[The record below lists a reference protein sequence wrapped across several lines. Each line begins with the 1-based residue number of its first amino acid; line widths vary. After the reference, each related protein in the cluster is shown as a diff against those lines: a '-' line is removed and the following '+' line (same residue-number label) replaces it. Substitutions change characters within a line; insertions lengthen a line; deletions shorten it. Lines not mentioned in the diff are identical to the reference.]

1 MKTENAHGLFHRSL
15 YVDRALGRPG
25 RGSTCGTATAAAPG
39 LSPGSCCT
47 TPTPGRRA
55 SIRLTEHLELEGVA
69 PSIGSAGDVYDNALM
84 ESIVDLFNTECIAT
98 TVFRESLYNPIAD
111 VEYAPGGW
119 ADLSQ
124 PPTPAQIARD
134 ARADRARAGHYAAL
148 SREPHPV

>member
-1 MKTENAHGLFHRSL
+1 MW
-15 YVDRALGRPG
+15 DRDRRGTRVEPG
-25 RGSTCGTATAAAPG
+25 QLLHHSDAGSQGEHPAY
-39 LSPGSCCT
+39 
-47 TPTPGRRA
+47 RA
-55 SIRLTEHLELEGVA
+55 LELEGVA

-98 TVFRESLYNPIAD
+98 TVFRESLYKPIAD